1 MAPKKWM
8 GTAEVWD
15 AESGA
20 CLLTL
25 EGHFGTVRR
34 SCCLSR
40 DLARSSV
47 SEGGLGR
54 PLARAGTPRSLG
66 GFVTVPRLVCPFR
79 RAHL

>member
-8 GTAEVWD
+8 GPAEVWD

-25 EGHFGTVRR
+25 EGHSGKVRR
-34 SCCLSR
+34 SYCLSR

-54 PLARAGTPRSLG
+54 PLARAGPHGRG

-79 RAHL
+79 RSHL